1 MTEIDVQQDPQA
13 LTLTVTTHLDAGV
26 ERVWQIWADPRQ
38 LERWWGPPSYPTT
51 IVDHDLTAGGRV
63 SYFMTGP
70 EGDKHHGWWRVLSVD
85 EPTGLE
91 IEDGFADDSGTP
103 NPDMP
108 TTQMRVRLEPAG
120 EGRTTMRIV
129 TQFSSLADMERLV
142 AMGMVEG
149 IKEAASQI
157 PALLAS

>member
-1 MTEIDVQQDPQA
+1 MTEIDVQKDPQA

-26 ERVWQIWADPRQ
+26 DRVWQIWADPRQ

-51 IVDHDLTAGGRV
+51 VVDHDLSPGGGV

-70 EGDKHHGWWRVLSVD
+70 GGDKHHGWWRVLSVD
-85 EPTGLE
+85 APTGLE

-108 TTQMRVRLEPAG
+108 TTRMSVQLEAAG
-120 EGRTTMRIV
+120 AGRTTMRIV
-129 TQFSSLADMERLV
+129 TRFSTLADMERLV

>member
-1 MTEIDVQQDPQA
+1 MQIDVQKDTDA
-13 LTLTVTTHLDAGV
+13 LTLTVTTALDAPV
-26 ERVWQIWADPRQ
+26 ARVWQIWADPRQ

-51 IVDHDLTAGGRV
+51 VVDHDLTPGGRV
-63 SYFMTGP
+63 SYYMTGP
-70 EGDKHHGWWRVLSVD
+70 EGDKHAGWWRVLSVD
-85 EPTGLE
+85 APNGLE

-108 TTQMRVRLEPAG
+108 TSVMKVSLEADG
-120 EGRTTMRIV
+120 ESRTTMRIV
-129 TQFSSLADMERLV
+129 TQFASLADMERLV